1 MNPSNSRA
9 MSETP
14 YESPTI
20 TVVGVVSELTAGPI
34 TKKSESSGGFQSL
47 GRSCPPHTDDDT
59 SD

>member
-1 MNPSNSRA
+1 

-20 TVVGVVSELTAGPI
+20 MVVGVVSELTAGPI
-34 TKKSESSGGFQSL
+34 TKQAETSGGFRSS
-47 GRSCPPHTDDDT
+47 GRWSPPHTDDDDT